1 MDLSREGVFLGFD
14 FPLSLNGKWNSWRRR
29 KYNTRSHDSH
39 YLAAQ
44 SAKGVNYYPRQHV
57 FAVQWQ
63 EDSVHRVR
71 WFRAAYGIRRALR
84 AAQAFRR
91 TLEALGR
98 EQGGCLRSTA
108 KVARGKEDATA
119 FWQEGSRVG
128 CLRLQAAFSRVDGE
142 QSERQLRQKAA
153 ANRRELRLRKKLF
166 AKISSGQF

>member
-98 EQGGCLRSTA
+98 
-108 KVARGKEDATA
+108 
-119 FWQEGSRVG
+119 
-128 CLRLQAAFSRVDGE
+128 VDGE